1 MKKKTVVAMLLMCMA
16 LTATACGNSGTDSKT
31 EAGDTKTEDIKTEDK
46 SEDKEEDSSEDKSET
61 TSSVR
66 LVSVDDVSDY
76 VTIGEYKGLT
86 LDRVSQTIT
95 DEDVEAEINYELED
109 NGTEVQDG
117 TVEDGDTVTINFT
130 GTIDGKEFDGGSAE
144 DYELVV
150 GDGGMIDGFEEGIV
164 GMKKGETKELDLT
177 FPEDYYEDSVAGKAV
192 VFKVTLQKFTRPS
205 ELSDEWVAANTDY
218 TTVDEYRAGVKAQ
231 LEETAAQTADYDL
244 NSNAWSEV
252 LAASEVKEYPKEDV
266 DQAKESYKK
275 LNEEYVQEAGME
287 MADFLE
293 AQGMSEE
300 DYEDDCQQYA
310 EYKVEQNLIVQGIM
324 DAEGLT
330 LEDDEM
336 KDLEDEMLE
345 EYGFTSIDEMVEVYG
360 QQEVNES
367 LALLRVER
375 FIVDNATVNE
385 TTDES
390 GDMINEDADED
401 SIDTGSEDIE
411 EISGEVLEES
421 SDENSEESED
431 AALEDEDAANE
442 E

>member
-1 MKKKTVVAMLLMCMA
+1 MKKKTVAAMLLMCMVLSA
-16 LTATACGNSGTDSKT
+16 AACGNSGTDSESTKT
-31 EAGDTKTEDIKTEDK
+31 EDTKTEDKSKDTKDSTEDK
-46 SEDKEEDSSEDKSET
+46 STE

-66 LVSVDDVSDY
+66 LVSVADVSDY

-86 LDRVSQTIT
+86 LDRVSQTVT
-95 DEDVEAEINYELED
+95 DEDIEAEINYELED

-117 TVEDGDTVTINFT
+117 TVQDGDTVTINFT

-164 GMKKGETKELDLT
+164 GMQKGETKELDLT
-177 FPEDYYEDSVAGKAV
+177 FPEDYYEESVAGKAV
-192 VFKVTLQKFTRPS
+192 VFEVTLQKFTRPA
-205 ELSDEWVAANTDY
+205 ELTDEWVAANTDY
-218 TTVDEYRAGVKAQ
+218 TTVDEYRAGVKEQ
-231 LEETAAQTADYDL
+231 LEETAVQTADYDL
-244 NSNAWSEV
+244 SNNAWSEV
-252 LAASEVKEYPKEDV
+252 LANSEVKEYPKEDV

-300 DYEDDCQQYA
+300 DYEEDCQQYA
-310 EYKVEQNLIVQGIM
+310 ESKVEQNLIVQGIM

-330 LEDDEM
+330 LDDAEV
-336 KDLEDEMLE
+336 KDLEDEMLQ

-375 FIVDNATVNE
+375 FIIDNATINE
-385 TTDES
+385 TTDED
-390 GDMINEDADED
+390 GGAINEDADTEA
-401 SIDTGSEDIE
+401 IDTELEDADE
-411 EISGEVLEES
+411 TSAEVLEES
-421 SDENSEESED
+421 DGDTTEESGD
-431 AALEDEDAANE
+431 TALEDEDAVNE
-442 E
+442 